1 MKDFNEQ
8 LKKAM
13 QDKGITQAELC
24 KKTGITKSAMSQY
37 LTGAFK
43 PKQKRTYLL
52 AKALNV
58 SEAWL
63 MGMEAAEMERRDASA
78 PTPEVTDIKQTQ
90 LLSNFNQ
97 LNDTGKT
104 RLLEYSD
111 DLVTSGKYSIL
122 TEPNQKRA

>member
-63 MGMEAAEMERRDASA
+63 MGMEDAEMERRDASA
-78 PTPEVTDIKQTQ
+78 TTPEVTDIKQTQ

-111 DLVTSGKYSIL
+111 DLVTSGKYSIP
-122 TEPNQKRA
+122 TKNQKRA